1 MSRYFDAT
9 GDLHEVF
16 NRLVNDR
23 FFTFAGLKFK
33 LLFDSK
39 KRMSKG
45 RLVLASTDLVNERL
59 RFLTA
64 DEIAPEGYDY
74 IITVNSLAW
83 ENADEEARERLLSH
97 ELNHVFIDEKGKL
110 KLLGHDVEDF
120 AAEIHRNINNPNWA
134 LNLEQLTLAIYEQNE
149 DQQQEQQL

>member
-74 IITVNSLAW
+74 IITVNSLV
-83 ENADEEARERLLSH
+83 L
-97 ELNHVFIDEKGKL
+97 F
-110 KLLGHDVEDF
+110 
-120 AAEIHRNINNPNWA
+120 
-134 LNLEQLTLAIYEQNE
+134 TLITAI
-149 DQQQEQQL
+149 LHTS

>member
-9 GDLHEVF
+9 GELSGVF
-16 NRLVNDR
+16 NKLLNER
-23 FFTFAGLKFK
+23 FLAFTPLKFK
-33 LLFDSK
+33 LLFDNK

-45 RLVLASTDLVNERL
+45 RLVMASTDLVNERL

-64 DEIAPEGYDY
+64 DDFAPEGYDY

-83 ENADEEARERLLSH
+83 ENANDEARERLLSH

-134 LNLEQLTLAIYEQNE
+134 LNLEMLTLAIYEQSE
-149 DQQQEQQL
+149 DQQQEQL